1 MVLLSCIMLYKNI
14 CNYLIAILFMDKSVT
29 IALAKQSTLV
39 YMQRCARQKL
49 CNGSQ
54 QEQTTALTFG
64 VVSVELIF
72 RMDENQVL
80 ALMVQSLKNAVLVS
94 SKWKFSKMV
103 AWILTLGSVK
113 KTVVKTPRKNSQHPN
128 TFHGWG
134 TAIAMVQNNSLPTT
148 CIHFLATQCPLT
160 DSEK

>member
-1 MVLLSCIMLYKNI
+1 MLLVLVSQEKIAFAEIKLNGLNKKAVRSMQKISTERMVLLSCIMLYKNI

-94 SKWKFSKMV
+94 SK
-103 AWILTLGSVK
+103 
-113 KTVVKTPRKNSQHPN
+113 
-128 TFHGWG
+128 
-134 TAIAMVQNNSLPTT
+134 
-148 CIHFLATQCPLT
+148 
-160 DSEK
+160 